1 MPELDDLV
9 PLPPR
14 RAFHEQLWEKIA
26 AAEHAAA
33 RRWRV
38 VAVVAAALAVAG
50 TAAAGVLAVDSGA
63 TGPLDRTLTCPAPQN
78 RLEVLAHV
86 KGPRTYVYQPGTST
100 KDHFVPGWFVPH
112 PALVEVDAG
121 RHVIRNLG
129 LDTLYQ
135 TILAGASPSYKSG
148 YSFDGS
154 VCKQAKTIPF
164 TSTGLKKIGVF
175 TGTQGG
181 GISAECPLGNPAT
194 LRLRVTLAKSG
205 SPTAA
210 TLTLRGGRQLRPIA
224 YVEWTPTRVTAWLA
238 RGCDP
243 YGAP

>member
-1 MPELDDLV
+1 MPELEDLV
-9 PLPPR
+9 PPPPR
-14 RAFHEQLWEKIA
+14 RAFHQELWEKIA

-33 RRWRV
+33 RRWRA
-38 VAVVAAALAVAG
+38 VAVVAAALAAAG
-50 TAAAGVLAVDSGA
+50 TAAAGVLAVDTGE
-63 TGPLDRTLTCPAPQN
+63 TGPLDRTLSCPAPQN
-78 RLEVLAHV
+78 RLDVLAHV
-86 KGPRTYVYQPGTST
+86 TGSPTYVYQPGLPS
-100 KDHFVPGWFVPH
+100 KGKFVPH

-121 RHVIRNLG
+121 RHLIRNAG
-129 LDTLYQ
+129 IDTLYQ
-135 TILAGASPSYKSG
+135 TIFAGASPAYKSG

-154 VCKQAKTIPF
+154 VCKEVKPIPF
-164 TSTGLKKIGVF
+164 TSTGLKRIGVF

-194 LRLRVTLAKSG
+194 LRMRVMLGKSG
-205 SPTAA
+205 APTAA
-210 TLTLRGGRQLRPIA
+210 TLTLRGGRKLQPVA